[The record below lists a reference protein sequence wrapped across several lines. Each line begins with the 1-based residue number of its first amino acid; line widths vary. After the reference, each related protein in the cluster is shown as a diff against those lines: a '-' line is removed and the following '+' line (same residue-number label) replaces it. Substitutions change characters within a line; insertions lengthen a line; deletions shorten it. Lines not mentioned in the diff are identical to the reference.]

1 MNEIITERSEIIKQV
16 VADLD
21 SMIDGIGKVID
32 TYKPPLNGERYYT
45 DAELSKR
52 LKVSRRTT
60 QEWRTNGVIDY
71 IQLGGKILYSESAIT
86 ALMERNYCRGW

>member
-21 SMIDGIGKVID
+21 SMIDGVEKVID

-71 IQLGGKILYSESAIT
+71 IQLGGKILYSESAIV